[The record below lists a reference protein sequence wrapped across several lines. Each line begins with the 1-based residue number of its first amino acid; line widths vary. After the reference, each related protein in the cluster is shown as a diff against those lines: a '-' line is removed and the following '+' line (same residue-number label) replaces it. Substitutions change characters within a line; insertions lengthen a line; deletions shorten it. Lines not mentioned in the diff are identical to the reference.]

1 MSGKNARSGV
11 HGTVTTG
18 PSIGTG
24 DLSGMGLCPCPPLS
38 GLPSR
43 PGVRILR
50 DPFTH
55 PSCVGSGGAGA
66 DERLAAL
73 RPGTVQAGSHGAD
86 CDVDGSGVL
95 GVSEL
100 VTVAQ

>member
-1 MSGKNARSGV
+1 MSGKNASSGV

-24 DLSGMGLCPCPPLS
+24 PLSGMGLCPCPPLS

-55 PSCVGSGGAGA
+55 PSCTVFCSFPFTGDSVSPFRVPST
-66 DERLAAL
+66 DSHDSCTTP
-73 RPGTVQAGSHGAD
+73 PGLTSFV
-86 CDVDGSGVL
+86 
-95 GVSEL
+95 
-100 VTVAQ
+100 